1 MSYALFSSA
10 NVGQTAIP
18 AGQLASAIVAYQRDL
33 QTGLVD
39 VDFPGKPRASLLF
52 AHGELINIYQ
62 GEAGMKRI
70 DQRAWGASLDSYK
83 GSVTLRT
90 LALSPQA
97 VRSAKILLEQAND
110 TRHVVPGDQPL
121 DLLLETWIKHPVH
134 AVAYIRWASAEA
146 LVLLP
151 GGGVYPRYT
160 LFVSADQM
168 LDSAGTMTSLYRWKE
183 PYQSAVLL
191 SSEPHTLAW
200 TEYLLYHSFSWL
212 VTHLLERFGELTD
225 RLTLNN
231 LVRDI
236 NFTSSAHGWGVL
248 VHKSSITDQT
258 IFSSPKAASEVYS
271 RLIEFISGHMEAI
284 LGHDA
289 LDLLI
294 RETVLRLPPPCRL
307 VMEEYLLISVKA
319 N

>member
-10 NVGQTAIP
+10 NVGQTVIP
-18 AGQLASAIVAYQRDL
+18 VGQIASAIVAYQRDL

-39 VDFPGKPRASLLF
+39 VDFPGKLRASLLF

-62 GEAGMKRI
+62 GEDEMKRI
-70 DQRAWGASLDSYK
+70 DQRAWGASLDNSK
-83 GSVTLRT
+83 GSATLRT
-90 LALSPQA
+90 LALTPQA
-97 VRSAKILLEQAND
+97 VRITKILLEQAND
-110 TRHVVPGDQPL
+110 TRFIARGEQPL
-121 DLLLETWIKHPVH
+121 ESLLEAWIQHPVH
-134 AVAYIRWASAEA
+134 AVAYIRWPSAEG

-160 LFVSADQM
+160 LFISADQM
-168 LDSAGTMTSLYRWKE
+168 LDSAGTMTSIFRWKE

-191 SSEPHTLAW
+191 SSEPHTSAW

-258 IFSSPKAASEVYS
+258 IFSSPKAAAEVYS
-271 RLIEFISGHMEAI
+271 RLIEFVSGHIETI
-284 LGHDA
+284 LGHA
-289 LDLLI
+289 TLDLLI
-294 RETVLRLPPPCRL
+294 RETVLRLPEPCRL